1 MTEQEKFTIVPI
13 IQTVITGFKKVPVY
27 DFDELSE
34 DVRQRLINNY
44 SRDILAQDFFEFD
57 IDFYV
62 DEIKAMIW
70 DKYNLPI
77 SHIYY
82 DLSYSQGSGA
92 TFKTDDITDMELK
105 VFIKK
110 TFPDFVKSFRAP
122 SILFPYFCENVTISF
137 STGRCTS
144 YNNLYIEG
152 YFDPDEYPYIDNYLS
167 EKLYQLEKLL
177 EDFSGDLSDKIT
189 DKLYAAY
196 EYSYSDENIIEQLRC
211 NRYFKDGTEA

>member
-1 MTEQEKFTIVPI
+1 MTEQGKFTIVPI

-27 DFDELSE
+27 EFDELSE
-34 DVRQRLINNY
+34 DVQQRLIDSY
-44 SRDILAQDFFEFD
+44 DRVSLEQGFFDFD
-57 IDFYV
+57 IEFYI
-62 DEIKAMIW
+62 DEIKAMMW

-77 SHIYY
+77 SDIRY

-92 TFKTDDITDMELK
+92 TFETDDITDMELEK
-105 VFIKK
+105 FIKK
-110 TFPDFVKSFRAP
+110 TFPDFVKSFRF
-122 SILFPYFCENVTISF
+122 SSMFPYFCENVTISF

-152 YFDPDEYPYIDNYLS
+152 YFNPDEYPYIDNYLS

-196 EYSYSDENIIEQLRC
+196 EYSYSDENVINELRC
-211 NRYFKDGTEA
+211 NRYFKDGTEV

>member
-1 MTEQEKFTIVPI
+1 MTEQEKFTIVPV
-13 IQTVITGFKKVPVY
+13 IQTVITGFKRVPIY
-27 DFDELSE
+27 DFDELPE
-34 DVRQRLINNY
+34 DVQQRLINDYN
-44 SRDILAQDFFEFD
+44 REALERDFFEFD
-57 IDFYV
+57 IEFYI
-62 DEIKAMIW
+62 DELKEMIW
-70 DKYNLPI
+70 DKYNLSI

-92 TFKTDDITDMELK
+92 TFETDEIMDTELEK
-105 VFIKK
+105 FIKK
-110 TFPDFVKSFRAP
+110 TFPDFVKSFRFS
-122 SILFPYFCENVTISF
+122 SILFPYFCENVIISF

-152 YFDPDEYPYIDNYLS
+152 YFNPDEYPYIDNYLS

-196 EYSYSDENIIEQLRC
+196 EYSYSDENVIEQLRC
-211 NRYFKDGTEA
+211 NRYFKDGTEV